1 MEEEDEEEEDELDED
16 EEDDEDDDE
25 EDEAEEKLSFAEE
38 EDESDEDDEDDEE
51 DEAEEKLSFAEAKA
65 IPATTGA
72 EATAGAG
79 AVDNH
84 RDITAAERT
93 ECITTT
99 ATGRSASAG
108 ACSAETE
115 ANCASL
121 YESKTR
127 DTHRVGQD
135 ENDVDFAASYSLVGE
150 IHLCEWRSELS
161 RCEAGQVVKVCPEE
175 SAAAG
180 EPGHVVETSLHE
192 KKKTSIEEA
201 IKEATI
207 SVDKAKI
214 EEAKI
219 SVERAKIAEAK
230 QIPATTGA
238 EATAGAGAVDNHRD
252 ITAAERTECITTTA
266 TGRSASA
273 GACSAET
280 EANCASLYESKTR
293 DTHRVGQD
301 ENDVDFAASYSLVG
315 EIHLCEWCSELSRCE
330 AGQVVKVCPEESA
343 AAGEPGHVVE
353 TSMEEEDD
361 EADLDEDD
369 E

>member
-1 MEEEDEEEEDELDED
+1 MEKAMGGLRDET
-16 EEDDEDDDE
+16 
-25 EDEAEEKLSFAEE
+25 AMNGM
-38 EDESDEDDEDDEE
+38 
-51 DEAEEKLSFAEAKA
+51 KA

-127 DTHRVGQD
+127 DDHRVGQD
-135 ENDVDFAASYSLVGE
+135 ENNADFAASYSLIGE

-180 EPGHVVETSLHE
+180 EPGHVVETS
-192 KKKTSIEEA
+192 
-201 IKEATI
+201 
-207 SVDKAKI
+207 
-214 EEAKI
+214 
-219 SVERAKIAEAK
+219 
-230 QIPATTGA
+230 
-238 EATAGAGAVDNHRD
+238 
-252 ITAAERTECITTTA
+252 
-266 TGRSASA
+266 
-273 GACSAET
+273 
-280 EANCASLYESKTR
+280 
-293 DTHRVGQD
+293 
-301 ENDVDFAASYSLVG
+301 
-315 EIHLCEWCSELSRCE
+315 
-330 AGQVVKVCPEESA
+330 
-343 AAGEPGHVVE
+343 
-353 TSMEEEDD
+353 MEEEDEED
-361 EADLDEDD
+361 EDDEDDDEDDEDEDELDEDD
-369 E
+369 EDDEDDDE

>member
-1 MEEEDEEEEDELDED
+1 MEKAMGGLRDET
-16 EEDDEDDDE
+16 
-25 EDEAEEKLSFAEE
+25 AMNGM
-38 EDESDEDDEDDEE
+38 
-51 DEAEEKLSFAEAKA
+51 KA

-127 DTHRVGQD
+127 DDHRVGQD
-135 ENDVDFAASYSLVGE
+135 ENNADFAASYSLIGE

-201 IKEATI
+201 IKEAKI
-207 SVDKAKI
+207 STDKAKL

-219 SVERAKIAEAK
+219 SVERAKISVAKKSSFEEAK
-230 QIPATTGA
+230 KAQAIPATAGA
-238 EATAGAGAVDNHRD
+238 EATAGAGAVDTHRD

-293 DTHRVGQD
+293 DDHRVG
-301 ENDVDFAASYSLVG
+301 
-315 EIHLCEWCSELSRCE
+315 
-330 AGQVVKVCPEESA
+330 
-343 AAGEPGHVVE
+343 
-353 TSMEEEDD
+353 
-361 EADLDEDD
+361 
-369 E
+369 